1 MARSR
6 FPVAKEL
13 IDLEVGNTKLVENTK
28 KLYRLLWMSKSSIFS
43 FFFFSISFSGFFF
56 IINEN
61 DKTELS
67 GSMD

>member
-28 KLYRLLWMSKSSIFS
+28 KLYRLLWMSKSSIF
-43 FFFFSISFSGFFF
+43 FFFLFFHFVFRIFF

>member
-1 MARSR
+1 M
-6 FPVAKEL
+6 
-13 IDLEVGNTKLVENTK
+13 DVEEF
-28 KLYRLLWMSKSSIFS
+28 Y
-43 FFFFSISFSGFFF
+43 FFFFFFFHFVFRIFF